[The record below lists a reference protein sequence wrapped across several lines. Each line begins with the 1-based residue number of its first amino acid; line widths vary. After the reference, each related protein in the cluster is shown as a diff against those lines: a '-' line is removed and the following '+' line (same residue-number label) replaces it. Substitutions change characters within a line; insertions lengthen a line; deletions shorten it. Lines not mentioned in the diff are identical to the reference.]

1 MKSEFGVNGETTQT
15 TQTHQIKHVN
25 LRLKYIEKE
34 GLNLAKKKDEISI
47 RSSAAEYLTFVAS
60 TGNQPD
66 SIEMRYEDENIW
78 LTQKMMA
85 ALYDVGL
92 PTINEHIK
100 KIYNDSELEEQAT
113 IRKFRIVQ
121 TEGSRQVSREIAHYN
136 LQMIIAVG
144 FKVNNERAVQFRKWA
159 NQIVKDYTI
168 KGWIMD
174 VERLKRGTYLTEQYF
189 DEQLERIR
197 EIRAS
202 ERKFYQKITD
212 IYATAIDYDRN
223 AAATKRFYA
232 TVQNKMH
239 YAVHGHTAAELIVER
254 ADHTKEYMG
263 LTTWGDAPNGKIKK
277 SDVTIAKNYL
287 TENEINQLN
296 RMVSA
301 YLDFAENMTLRH
313 IPLTMQDWEQRLNGF
328 IEMFDYG
335 ILNDAGKVTA
345 EIAKL
350 HAETEFEKYRIIQD
364 RLFMSDFDRYLLE
377 LEEEAKKRKKDE

>member
-1 MKSEFGVNGETTQT
+1 M
-15 TQTHQIKHVN
+15 
-25 LRLKYIEKE
+25 
-34 GLNLAKKKDEISI
+34 AKKKDEITI
-47 RSSAAEYLTFVAS
+47 RSSAAEYLTYVAS
-60 TGNQPD
+60 VGDQQD

-85 ALYDVGL
+85 TLYDVGL

-100 KIYNDSELEEQAT
+100 KIYADSELEEAAT
-113 IRKFRIVQ
+113 IRNFRIVQ
-121 TEGSRQVSREIAHYN
+121 TEGSRQVTRDTKHYS

-144 FKVNNERAVQFRKWA
+144 FKVNSERAVQFRKWV
-159 NQIVKDYTI
+159 NQIAKDYTI
-168 KGWIMD
+168 KGWVMD
-174 VERLKRGTYLTEQYF
+174 DERLKRGTYLTEKYF

-212 IYATAIDYDRN
+212 LYATAIDYDKN
-223 AAATKRFYA
+223 AATTRRFYA

-254 ADHTKEYMG
+254 ADHTKEHMG
-263 LTTWGDAPNGKIKK
+263 LTTWADAPDGKIKK
-277 SDVTIAKNYL
+277 SDVTVAKNYL
-287 TENEINQLN
+287 SQDEMKQLN
-296 RMVSA
+296 RMVTA

-313 IPLTMQDWEQRLNGF
+313 IPLTMQDWEKRLNSF

-335 ILNDAGKVTA
+335 ILQDAGKVSA

-350 HAETEFEKYRIIQD
+350 HAETEFEKYRVIQD
-364 RLFMSDFDRYLLE
+364 RLFMSDFDKYMLE
-377 LEEEAKKRKKDE
+377 LEESTKK